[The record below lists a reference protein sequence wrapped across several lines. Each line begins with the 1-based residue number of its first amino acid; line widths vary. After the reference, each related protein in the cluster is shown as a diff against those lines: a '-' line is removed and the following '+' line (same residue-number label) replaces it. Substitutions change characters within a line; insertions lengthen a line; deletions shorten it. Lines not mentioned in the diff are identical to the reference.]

1 MSNLTNMHGILVD
14 TSRGEAV
21 YTATEL
27 EKILNDP
34 EQVKLANEL
43 EKIGSGKGIPFE
55 LKLDEVFTV
64 PPKSKVLF
72 VKRVITLS
80 SNNYPILY
88 VICKSDKRGEVE
100 FPISIFRRLPILQ
113 KDMDELLVDNPLGA
127 EMLKNGMNDL
137 KRGGLCIGH
146 SFQVTYAQRLPKRDW
161 KTVNGKPTAIK
172 AEEVEAS
179 INAGQSVAESW
190 FYKYRI
196 TK

>member
-88 VICKSDKRGEVE
+88 MICKSDKRGEVE

-113 KDMDELLVDNPLGA
+113 KDMDELLIDNPLGA

-161 KTVNGKPTAIK
+161 KTVNGKPTAVT
-172 AEEVEAS
+172 AAEVEAS
-179 INAGQSVAESW
+179 LNAGQTVAQSW

>member
-27 EKILNDP
+27 ENILKDP
-34 EQVKLANEL
+34 EQKDLADEL

-55 LKLDEVFTV
+55 PKLDEVFTV

-72 VKRVITLS
+72 VKRVVTL
-80 SNNYPILY
+80 NTKNYPILY
-88 VICKSDKRGEVE
+88 MICKSDKRGEVE

-127 EMLKNGMNDL
+127 EMLKNGMNDI

-146 SFQVTYAQRLPKRDW
+146 MFQVTYAQRRPKRDW

-179 INAGQSVAESW
+179 INAGQTVSESW

>member
-27 EKILNDP
+27 ENILKDP
-34 EQVKLANEL
+34 EQVKLAEEL
-43 EKIGSGKGIPFE
+43 EKLGSGKGIPFE
-55 LKLDEVFTV
+55 LNLDEVFTV
-64 PPKSKVLF
+64 PPKSRALF
-72 VKRVITLS
+72 VKRVVTL
-80 SNNYPILY
+80 NTKDYPILY
-88 VICKSDKRGEVE
+88 MVCKSDKRGEVE

-113 KDMDELLVDNPLGA
+113 KDMDDLLIDNPLGA

-146 SFQVTYAQRLPKRDW
+146 SFQVTYAQRRPKRDW
-161 KTVNGKPTAIK
+161 KIVSGKPTAVR

-179 INAGQSVAESW
+179 LNAGQTVAESW